1 MSKSV
6 ATTRAKMERRGE
18 VLRNMGGKSS
28 EGGGAWALGRTTQPA
43 SAYVPHTL
51 ERNILNTITNGDAR
65 KIALRKYNARRR
77 VEDGRGG

>member
-1 MSKSV
+1 MLSKSV
-6 ATTRAKMERRGE
+6 ATTRAKVEGRGE

-28 EGGGAWALGRTTQPA
+28 EGGGAWALGRTTQP
-43 SAYVPHTL
+43 HTL
-51 ERNILNTITNGDAR
+51 ERNKLDTITNGDAR